1 MAHSFLAIPVSI
13 IPDWTKQNVPTY
25 SMGYFSND
33 GSLMLIDNAHTEGT
47 YKRWLGP
54 NFNQLPNIIANST
67 ELSYEQ
73 LLQLQNDN
81 NSIWY
86 IEPGAE

>member
-13 IPDWTKQNVPTY
+13 IPEWTKINVPTY
-25 SMGYFSND
+25 NLGCFSND
-33 GSLMLIDNAHTEGT
+33 FSMMLIDNAHTEQT

-54 NFNQLPNIIANST
+54 NFEQLPNIMANST
-67 ELSYEQ
+67 ELTHEQ
-73 LLQLQNDN
+73 LIQLQNDS

-86 IEPGAE
+86 VVPGAE